1 MNAHVAKILQEL
13 LFFVGLV
20 ALSECLRRLL
30 RRAKPESRVV
40 EALLICSLVLGWY
53 SVSITLVLLN
63 KWVMTSWE
71 GGLPFPLFYT
81 MSHMMLKGCFALL
94 YLLLSCQPLQLPRRG
109 PCCGASLVGLMT
121 ALDVAASNMS
131 FLFITVAFY
140 TMLKSASL
148 IFILVLGLLLQMEQ
162 CSLGIAGTVLL
173 IAFGIFITS
182 YGETEFNATGF
193 WLVIGSELCA
203 AVRWLATQ
211 KTLHSSG
218 LSAMQT
224 VLFMSPASSVT
235 LAPIVAVRERH
246 ELKFLV
252 TDPANPC
259 RALLACLTCAAHFR
273 SVLGYYPPVTA
284 ETVWCAVPNY
294 RYYRWTVTKARGFTE
309 KGTVTPCT
317 SSPKA
322 DGCTCAD
329 YTDCMSGCL
338 VE

>member
-252 TDPANPC
+252 TDPAKLGHYLLLVTFEGRAAPSMPC
-259 RALLACLTCAAHFR
+259 FAGLPHMCSAFQKCAGILSSSNSRNSVVCCPELPLLPLDRDQGPRFH
-273 SVLGYYPPVTA
+273 
-284 ETVWCAVPNY
+284 
-294 RYYRWTVTKARGFTE
+294 
-309 KGTVTPCT
+309 
-317 SSPKA
+317 
-322 DGCTCAD
+322 
-329 YTDCMSGCL
+329 
-338 VE
+338 